1 MKVYTEQ
8 EYKSKAEAYCSS
20 AEHCTSEV
28 KQKLKLWG
36 ASEEQVHA
44 IVAFLTHERFIDD
57 MRYSRAFVRDKYRFA
72 KWGRMKIVQSLKQK
86 NISSECIAQALSAID
101 EDEYKQGLKDLLRQK
116 RKSVSGKNQYERNA
130 KLIRFAVGK
139 GFLIEEVLCFVKQED
154 WNEYMD

>member
-1 MKVYTEQ
+1 
-8 EYKSKAEAYCSS
+8 
-20 AEHCTSEV
+20 
-28 KQKLKLWG
+28 
-36 ASEEQVHA
+36 
-44 IVAFLTHERFIDD
+44 
-57 MRYSRAFVRDKYRFA
+57 
-72 KWGRMKIVQSLKQK
+72 MKIVQSLKQK